1 MQTHHLKVQRTAHY
15 YTIGTPG
22 KHIKRFWLVC
32 HGYGQA
38 AGKFIYKF
46 DQMDDGETFIL
57 AAEGLSRFYFGGF
70 TGEVGASWMTKENRT
85 DEIDDYLNLLQ
96 TLYDQYVP
104 QFADNVKVTLMGFS
118 QGGAAITRFGMLKKP
133 LFHHLIL
140 WGTNFAHDINFFE
153 EKDFLSNKKVIL
165 VVGKSDEFL
174 NETNLEK
181 TKTFAQKQE
190 IEYEMVWFEGKH
202 EVPRKVL
209 HQIAENIYH

>member
-1 MQTHHLKVQRTAHY
+1 MQAHRLKVQRTAHY

-46 DQMDDGETFIL
+46 EEMDDGETFIL

-70 TGEVGASWMTKENRT
+70 TGEVGASWMTKENRS

-96 TLYDQYVP
+96 TLYDQYVS
-104 QFADNVKVTLMGFS
+104 QFADSVQITFMGFS
-118 QGGAAITRFGMLKKP
+118 QGGTTITRFGLLNKP

-140 WGTNFAHDINFFE
+140 WGTNFAHDINF
-153 EKDFLSNKKVIL
+153 KDEQEFLADKKIIL
-165 VVGKSDEFL
+165 AIGKEDEFL
-174 NETNLEK
+174 TPERVEKVKDFAEKHHIKYET
-181 TKTFAQKQE
+181 
-190 IEYEMVWFEGKH
+190 VWFEGKH

-209 HQIAENIYH
+209 HQIAENL